1 MNERRGWITSTGLS
15 AFFVALLLTGCG
27 SDGSSLENKNPGNN
41 DLNVVVAFGDS
52 ITQGGECACAPYPAR
67 LAGLIGKVVYNTGVG
82 GSTATSNAGRTQSA
96 IDKYHPAYMFILYGI
111 NDVIH
116 SANPA
121 SVLPALGQMVQIC
134 KQNNVVPVLMT
145 YPRPMLGHNLFA
157 GPTISLNRGIR
168 SLAGA
173 EGVRCVDLER
183 EFADGKDPLN
193 PEWRTS
199 DLALLGP
206 DGLHPTDAGTQVIAL
221 ACADQF

>member
-1 MNERRGWITSTGLS
+1 MKNRRGWISGSGVIAFLS
-15 AFFVALLLTGCG
+15 AFLLAGCG

-52 ITQGGECACAPYPAR
+52 ITKGSECACAPYPAR
-67 LAGLIGKVVYNTGVG
+67 LSGLIGKIVYNTGVG
-82 GSTATSNAGRTQSA
+82 GSTATGNVGRTQEA
-96 IDKYHPAYMFILYGI
+96 INKYHPAYLFILYGI

-116 SANPA
+116 STNPGNVVA
-121 SVLPALGQMVQIC
+121 ALGQMVQIC

-145 YPRPMLGHNLFA
+145 YPRPMLGHSLFA

-168 SLAGA
+168 DLARA
-173 EGVRCVDLER
+173 EGIRCVDLER

-193 PEWRTS
+193 PEWRLS
-199 DLALLGP
+199 DLSLLGP
-206 DGLHPTDAGTQVIAL
+206 DGLHPNDAGTQVIAL